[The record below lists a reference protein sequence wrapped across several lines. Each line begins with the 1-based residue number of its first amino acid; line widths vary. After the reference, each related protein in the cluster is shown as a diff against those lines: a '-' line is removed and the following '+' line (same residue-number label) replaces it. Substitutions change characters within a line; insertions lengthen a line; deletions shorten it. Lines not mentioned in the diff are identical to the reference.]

1 MHRHPWMRMLSM
13 LLLTVGVLAGCGS
26 APAAV
31 PSTGTTVSLTAAAIA
46 PTTSAVGTAAV
57 ATHAAG
63 DVAMTTVAVVSTAV
77 AVVAEA
83 SGTPVTPTAAVT
95 TTPSVAVTVA
105 DLKGRKVLIGTEAA
119 YPPFESVDATTNQI
133 VGFDIDLMNAVAKLI
148 NIQPEF
154 QNAAFDTIFAALQK
168 KQFDA
173 VMSAATITAE
183 RTKIIAFSNPYI
195 EIGQIVVTLK
205 SNTAIKSYTDL
216 ATASA
221 VGVQTGTTGETAA
234 LKEGKV
240 PDANLKRYQAIDLA
254 FADLANN
261 AIDAVVA
268 DSPTVGNYISQP
280 QYVDKLQVIGAPFTT
295 ESYGI
300 AVQQDDSELLNAI
313 NAALVKLKA
322 DGFIDQLKAKYKI
335 K

>member
-1 MHRHPWMRMLSM
+1 MNKRPWMSVLAT
-13 LLLTVGVLAGCGS
+13 LLLTAGLLAGCGS
-26 APAAV
+26 APAEAPPV
-31 PSTGTTVSLTAAAIA
+31 GTRVSLTAAAIA
-46 PTTSAVGTAAV
+46 PTTRAAGTAAV
-57 ATHAAG
+57 ATHATG
-63 DVAMTTVAVVSTAV
+63 DAVSTADAIVTAASATAASAVTAV
-77 AVVAEA
+77 A
-83 SGTPVTPTAAVT
+83 GTPAAVT
-95 TTPSVAVTVA
+95 ATPGAAATVA

-119 YPPFESVDATTNQI
+119 YPPFESVDQASNQI
-133 VGFDIDLMNAVAKLI
+133 VGFDVELMGEVAKLI

-183 RTKIIAFSNPYI
+183 RAKIVAFSDPYI
-195 EIGQIVVTLK
+195 EVGQIVVTLK

-216 ATASA
+216 ASATA

-234 LKEGKV
+234 LQEAKV
-240 PDANLKRYQAIDLA
+240 PDAKLKRYQAIDLA

-268 DSPTVGNYISQP
+268 DGPTVGNYVSQP
-280 QYVDKLQVIGAPFTT
+280 QYADKLQVVGAPFTT

-300 AVQQDDSELLNAI
+300 ALQQGDSELLSAI
-313 NAALVKLKA
+313 NTALAKLKA
-322 DGFIDQLKAKYKI
+322 DGTIDQLKAKYKI